1 MEKEL
6 IGGFIL
12 VVVGIL
18 FFFNN
23 KRMGAGLAEFY
34 EKLYTKKNTI
44 IMFRIAGI
52 ILVVGGLLV
61 LIFLR

>member
-6 IGGFIL
+6 IA
-12 VVVGIL
+12 GIVLIVIGML

-23 KRMGAGLAEFY
+23 KEMGKGAFKFY
-34 EKLYTKKNTI
+34 KWLYTKKNLT

-52 ILVVGGLLV
+52 ILVFGGLI
-61 LIFLR
+61 LIFVR